1 MVPENFKVLQILFAL
16 KTSAIVAM
24 SLTDNSNMPTTNPNH
39 QQFYKQKQYIT
50 PLNFDDYNFERTY
63 HHEKDQKE
71 DFQKGVNEV
80 DNFKN
85 DQNLP
90 KVKFSSRKEF
100 LKKILL
106 EDKLTFNTLVD
117 SNFDPNLI
125 DNYLGEADLKQL
137 GKLIFLKTILEKKEL
152 IIEKMMR
159 KLEKYNKFHD
169 EKAR

>member
-24 SLTDNSNMPTTNPNH
+24 SLTDNSNMPNY
-39 QQFYKQKQYIT
+39 QQFYNQKQYTT
-50 PLNFDDYNFERTY
+50 PLNFDDNNFERTY

-71 DFQKGVNEV
+71 DFQKGEVVNV
-80 DNFKN
+80 QNA
-85 DQNLP
+85 QNL
-90 KVKFSSRKEF
+90 SRKEF

-125 DNYLGEADLKQL
+125 DDRLGEADLKQL

-159 KLEKYNKFHD
+159 KLEKYNKFHS